1 MRFSPVNLPHLINDD
16 RDKTTSDLSA
26 CGLQPSLVLTGYA
39 AKQPLKGQVTSLLYH
54 FTRPSNFQVQSE
66 THKTE
71 FSSPAPERRGRG
83 PRGHGVR
90 GCGVLDFS
98 KSEPGRFRAPRGASS
113 RLFHRARAKGVG
125 LGAGR
130 TFAPKLSCWS
140 KITEIAD
147 VFSADFSECGKLS
160 SGSCGGDSHELVGS
174 KPVLEYGSAQGAQKT
189 GIGDEVG
196 CLSRSGPLV
205 GSPVRV

>member
-1 MRFSPVNLPHLINDD
+1 MRGKTISRSHSGVQSLAQAVWFNGIEQSPAHREAHNLPFHFGI
-16 RDKTTSDLSA
+16 RRSA
-26 CGLQPSLVLTGYA
+26 GP
-39 AKQPLKGQVTSLLYH
+39 KRK
-54 FTRPSNFQVQSE
+54 SE
-66 THKTE
+66 NE

-125 LGAGR
+125 LGSGR